1 MPEIPPLPRRGL
13 RCAFFPGARGTWSLP
28 SFRYDWL
35 EEGSMPV
42 PFMQP
47 MTHVVDCIHN
57 ATKTKNQ
64 DEISFPGG
72 KPEPSVEKFC
82 RKIPRCVRDKGC
94 APTVGRRGSSA
105 RSSSPSPCRVRR
117 RYGICPAGE
126 APSGKTKR
134 AASRP
139 RKGLLFYSRGSHWSK
154 GSWRNFLFP
163 PPFP

>member
-13 RCAFFPGARGTWSLP
+13 RCGFFPGARGTWSLP

-47 MTHVVDCIHN
+47 MTPVVDCIHN

-72 KPEPSVEKFC
+72 KPDPSVEKFHGASGT
-82 RKIPRCVRDKGC
+82 RGAPRQPG
-94 APTVGRRGSSA
+94 
-105 RSSSPSPCRVRR
+105 
-117 RYGICPAGE
+117 GE
-126 APSGKTKR
+126 
-134 AASRP
+134 
-139 RKGLLFYSRGSHWSK
+139 
-154 GSWRNFLFP
+154 FP
-163 PPFP
+163 PPAPLPPPLAGSEGGTGYARRVRLLWERRKGPRVVRGKDGCFILGEAVGPR